1 MALSGLVDEG
11 RQVFE
16 EVEIM
21 SQMVAG
27 TGCIGREGRGGPV
40 GNWWALLPFA
50 PVGMARFPFFSFLV
64 ARLRCW
70 ARHARER
77 QFASGMNGEKRV
89 NREWRVILC
98 APSFVVISLI
108 ADHCLLSGAFV
119 LWE

>member
-50 PVGMARFPFFSFLV
+50 PVGMARFPFFSLSWSRGFDAGRV
-64 ARLRCW
+64 TPVKDSLR
-70 ARHARER
+70 RE
-77 QFASGMNGEKRV
+77 
-89 NREWRVILC
+89 
-98 APSFVVISLI
+98 
-108 ADHCLLSGAFV
+108 
-119 LWE
+119 